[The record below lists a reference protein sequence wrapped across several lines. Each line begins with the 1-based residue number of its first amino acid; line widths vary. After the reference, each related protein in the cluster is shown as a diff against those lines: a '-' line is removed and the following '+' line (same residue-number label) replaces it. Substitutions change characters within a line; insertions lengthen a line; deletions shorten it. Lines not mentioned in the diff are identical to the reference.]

1 LIATLTFILKPNS
14 QISMFYGDLTYLR
27 AVESTDIDEVL
38 KFWND
43 LNFRRLLGP
52 PIPWSRKFLEIWLEG
67 RINADPWKDRMMELA
82 IVEKVTGSFLGFVHL
97 EDIKRPHSRAE
108 FGISIQNPDNQSK
121 GYGTD
126 AARIILW
133 VAFNIL
139 GLHSVYLDTM
149 EDNHRAIRM
158 YEKVGFK
165 RVGILRETEFID
177 GAYKGLLVM
186 DILRDEFEKTNP
198 DFTVMMRP

>member
-1 LIATLTFILKPNS
+1 
-14 QISMFYGDLTYLR
+14 MYYGDLVCLR
-27 AVESTDIDEVL
+27 AVKPSDIDEVL
-38 KFWND
+38 KHWND

-52 PIPWSRKFLEIWLEG
+52 PIPWSRRYLETWLEK
-67 RINADPWKDRMMELA
+67 RITADPWKDKMIELA
-82 IVEKVTGSFLGFVHL
+82 ITNKVTGAFLGFVHL

-108 FGISIQNPDNQSK
+108 FGISIQNPDNRSK

-126 AARIILW
+126 AIRVILW

-149 EDNHRAIRM
+149 EDNERAIRT

-165 RVGILRETEFID
+165 RVGILRETEFIG

-186 DILRDEFEKTNP
+186 DILRDEFEKANP
-198 DFTVMMRP
+198 SFKVQMKP

>member
-1 LIATLTFILKPNS
+1 MKGFIFQEVRS
-14 QISMFYGDLTYLR
+14 TGMYYGDLTYLR

-38 KFWND
+38 KHWNN

-67 RINADPWKDRMMELA
+67 RINADPWRDHMMELA
-82 IVEKVTGSFLGFVHL
+82 IVDKAAGNFLGFVHL

-133 VAFNIL
+133 VAFNVL

-149 EDNHRAIRM
+149 EDNLRAIRM

-165 RVGILRETEFID
+165 KVGILRETEFINGD
-177 GAYKGLLVM
+177 YKGLLVM
-186 DILRDEFEKTNP
+186 DILRDEFEKANP
-198 DFTVMMRP
+198 EFTVKMRP

>member
-1 LIATLTFILKPNS
+1 MYF
-14 QISMFYGDLTYLR
+14 GDLTCVR
-27 AVESTDIDEVL
+27 AVESSDVDEVL
-38 KFWND
+38 KYWND

-52 PIPWSRKFLEIWLEG
+52 PIPWSRKFLGTWLE
-67 RINADPWKDRMMELA
+67 RRADANPWRNGMIELA
-82 IVEKVTGSFLGFVHL
+82 VADKVTGEFLGFVHL

-126 AARIILW
+126 ATRVMLW

-149 EDNHRAIRM
+149 EDNERAIHT

-165 RVGILRETEFID
+165 QVGTLRETEFID
-177 GAYKGLLVM
+177 GAFKGLLVM
-186 DILRDEFEKTNP
+186 DILRSEFELANP
-198 DFTVMMRP
+198 DFSVKMKL

>member
-1 LIATLTFILKPNS
+1 MLMFIYQEVLQP
-14 QISMFYGDLTYLR
+14 IMYYGEFTCLR
-27 AVESTDIDEVL
+27 AVESSDIDEVL
-38 KFWND
+38 KHWND

-52 PIPWSRKFLEIWLEG
+52 PIPWSRRYLETWLEK
-67 RINADPWKDRMMELA
+67 RINTDPWKDKMIELA
-82 IVEKVTGSFLGFVHL
+82 ITNKATGEFLGFIHL

-108 FGISIQNPDNQSK
+108 FGISIQNPENQSK

-126 AARIILW
+126 AMRVILW

-149 EDNHRAIRM
+149 EDNERAIHT

-186 DILRDEFEKTNP
+186 DILRDEFEKANP
-198 DFTVMMRP
+198 TFKIRMTP

>member
-1 LIATLTFILKPNS
+1 MKGFIFQEVRS
-14 QISMFYGDLTYLR
+14 TGMYYGDLTYLR

-38 KFWND
+38 KHWNN

-67 RINADPWKDRMMELA
+67 RINADPWRDHMMELA
-82 IVEKVTGSFLGFVHL
+82 IVDKAAGNFLGFVHL

-133 VAFNIL
+133 VAFNVL

-149 EDNHRAIRM
+149 EDNLRAIRM

-165 RVGILRETEFID
+165 EVGILRETEFINGD
-177 GAYKGLLVM
+177 YKGLIVM
-186 DILRDEFEKTNP
+186 DILRDEFEKANP
-198 DFTVMMRP
+198 EFTVKMRP

>member
-1 LIATLTFILKPNS
+1 
-14 QISMFYGDLTYLR
+14 MYYGDLTCIR
-27 AVESTDIDEVL
+27 AVEASDIDEVV
-38 KFWND
+38 KHWND

-52 PIPWSRKFLEIWLEG
+52 PIPWSRNYLETWLQK
-67 RINADPWKDRMMELA
+67 RIDADPWRDKMLELA
-82 IVEKVTGSFLGFVHL
+82 ITDKTTGGFLGFVHL

-108 FGISIQNPDNQSK
+108 FGISIQNPDNQFK

-126 AARIILW
+126 ATRVILW

-149 EDNHRAIRM
+149 EDNEGAIRM

-165 RVGILRETEFID
+165 QVGTLRETEFID
-177 GAYKGLLVM
+177 GAYKGLLLM
-186 DILRDEFEKTNP
+186 DILRDEFELANP
-198 DFTVMMRP
+198 EFTVKMKP

>member
-1 LIATLTFILKPNS
+1 MKGFIFQEVRS
-14 QISMFYGDLTYLR
+14 TGMYYGDLTYLR

-38 KFWND
+38 KHWNN

-67 RINADPWKDRMMELA
+67 RINADPWRDHMMELA
-82 IVEKVTGSFLGFVHL
+82 IVDKAAGNFLGFVHL

-133 VAFNIL
+133 VAFNVL

-149 EDNHRAIRM
+149 EDNLRAIRM

-165 RVGILRETEFID
+165 KVGILRETEFINGD
-177 GAYKGLLVM
+177 YKGLIVM
-186 DILRDEFEKTNP
+186 DILRDEFEKANP
-198 DFTVMMRP
+198 EFTVKMRP

>member
-1 LIATLTFILKPNS
+1 MYYGELTCV
-14 QISMFYGDLTYLR
+14 R
-27 AVESTDIDEVL
+27 AVEPSDIDEVM
-38 KFWND
+38 KYWND
-43 LNFRRLLGP
+43 LTFRRLLGP
-52 PIPWSRKFLEIWLEG
+52 PIPWSRKFLETWLQ
-67 RINADPWKDRMMELA
+67 RRVDASPWRNGLIELA
-82 IVEKVTGSFLGFVHL
+82 ISEKTTGAFLGFVHL

-126 AARIILW
+126 ATRVILW

-149 EDNHRAIRM
+149 EDNLRAIRM

-177 GAYKGLLVM
+177 GEYKGLLLM
-186 DILRDEFEKTNP
+186 DILRDEFEKVNP
-198 DFTVMMRP
+198 EFMVKMRP